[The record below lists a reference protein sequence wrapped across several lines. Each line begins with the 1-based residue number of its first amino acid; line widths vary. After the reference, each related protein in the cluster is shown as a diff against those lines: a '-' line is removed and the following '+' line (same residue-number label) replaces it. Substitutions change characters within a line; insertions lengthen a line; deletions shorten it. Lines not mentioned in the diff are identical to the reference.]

1 MTMTMMPRQKS
12 FRVGIAIAGALI
24 ASGCDGMADKN
35 FLGSAVVESRTWL
48 VATTAG
54 GSIVAMNKDEGQMAE
69 RNELLAVID
78 TIPLTLQKME
88 AIAGMS
94 ELAASISAQE
104 AQNKS
109 LATDVA
115 GVEREFGR
123 ADQLAKQGS
132 ATEQMRDNLGS
143 QLQSTQLKLT
153 ASRHMISSLQAKD
166 RALLINRQML
176 DDQIRR
182 CYVKAPASGIILT
195 RYRQPGEVA
204 APGTPLFELGAFDT
218 LYADFFVPQTVLA
231 SLAYGQ
237 KVRIRVDFD
246 GGASAQKARFLP
258 AAITWIGSEAEF
270 SPKNIQTRQSRNELV
285 FRVRATIPNSRDVL
299 KRGLPV
305 EVWR

>member
-1 MTMTMMPRQKS
+1 MYLDRRSS
-12 FRVGIAIAGALI
+12 FLLSAAAAVSVMQCDQIA
-24 ASGCDGMADKN
+24 KN
-35 FLGSAVVESRTWL
+35 PDFLGSAVVECRTWL

-54 GSIVAMNKDEGQMAE
+54 GSIMAMNRDEGQKAA

-78 TIPLTLQKME
+78 TVPLTLQRQE
-88 AIAGMS
+88 VIAGMS

-123 ADQLAKQGS
+123 ADQLARQGS
-132 ATEQMRDNLGS
+132 APEQLRDNLGS
-143 QLQSTQLKLT
+143 QLQSTQLKLA
-153 ASRHMISSLQAKD
+153 ASRHMVSSLQAKD
-166 RALLINRQML
+166 QALIIKRRLL

-182 CYVKAPASGIILT
+182 CYVQAPADGIILT
-195 RYRQPGEVA
+195 RYRNAGEVA
-204 APGTPLFELGAFDT
+204 APGNPLFELGAFDT

-231 SLAYGQ
+231 AISCGQ

-246 GGASAQKARFLP
+246 DGTAKEKMKFLP
-258 AAITWIGSEAEF
+258 AVVTWIGSEAEF

-285 FRVRATIPNSRDVL
+285 FRVRATVPNGEGVL

>member
-1 MTMTMMPRQKS
+1 MKPGRKL
-12 FRVGIAIAGALI
+12 ALMLSATAVVVI
-24 ASGCDGMADKN
+24 MNCDQISKN
-35 FLGSAVVESRTWL
+35 PDFLGSAVVECRTWL

-54 GSIVAMNKDEGQMAE
+54 GSIMAMNSDEGRTAA

-78 TIPLTLQKME
+78 TVPLTLQKQE
-88 AIAGMS
+88 VIAGMS

-153 ASRHMISSLQAKD
+153 ASRHMVSSLQAKD
-166 RALLINRQML
+166 QALIIKRRLL

-182 CYVKAPASGIILT
+182 CYVTAPADGIILT
-195 RYRQPGEVA
+195 RYRNVGEVA
-204 APGTPLFELGAFDT
+204 TPGNPIFELGSFDT
-218 LYADFFVPQTVLA
+218 LYVDFFVPQAALA
-231 SLAYGQ
+231 TINYGQ

-246 GGASAQKARFLP
+246 DGSSKKKMRFLP
-258 AAITWIGSEAEF
+258 AAVTWIGSEAEF

-285 FRVRATIPNSRDVL
+285 FRVRATIPNSEGIL
-299 KRGLPV
+299 KRGLPI

>member
-1 MTMTMMPRQKS
+1 MKTGRTLIMLLS
-12 FRVGIAIAGALI
+12 AAAAAGIVGCGDI
-24 ASGCDGMADKN
+24 SKN
-35 FLGSAVVESRTWL
+35 NDFLGSAVVESRTWL

-54 GSIVAMNKDEGQMAE
+54 GSIAAMNKDEGQKAAKG
-69 RNELLAVID
+69 ELLAIID
-78 TIPLTLQKME
+78 TVPLTLQKQE
-88 AIAGMS
+88 VVAGMS

-132 ATEQMRDNLGS
+132 ATEQTRDNLGT

-153 ASRHMISSLQAKD
+153 ASRHMVSSLQAKD
-166 RALLINRQML
+166 QALIIKRRLL
-176 DDQIRR
+176 DDQILR
-182 CYVKAPASGIILT
+182 CYVTAPADGIILT
-195 RYRQPGEVA
+195 RYRNAGEVA
-204 APGTPLFELGAFDT
+204 SPGNPLFELGAFDT
-218 LYADFFVPQTVLA
+218 LYADFFVPQATLA
-231 SLAYGQ
+231 SIAYGQ
-237 KVRIRVDFD
+237 KVRIRVDFSD
-246 GGASAQKARFLP
+246 GSSKEKMKFLP
-258 AAITWIGSEAEF
+258 AAVTWIGSEAEF

-285 FRVRATIPNSRDVL
+285 FRVRAMVPNREGVL

>member
-1 MTMTMMPRQKS
+1 MKPDRKLALMLSAAAAVSIMQCDQ
-12 FRVGIAIAGALI
+12 IA
-24 ASGCDGMADKN
+24 KN
-35 FLGSAVVESRTWL
+35 PDFLGSAVVECRTWL

-54 GSIVAMNKDEGQMAE
+54 GSIMAMNRDEGQKAD

-78 TIPLTLQKME
+78 TVPLTLQRQE
-88 AIAGMS
+88 VIAGMS

-132 ATEQMRDNLGS
+132 APEQLRDNLGS
-143 QLQSTQLKLT
+143 QLQSTQLKLA
-153 ASRHMISSLQAKD
+153 ASRHMVSSLQAKD
-166 RALLINRQML
+166 QALIIKRRLL

-182 CYVKAPASGIILT
+182 CYVTAPSDGIILT
-195 RYRQPGEVA
+195 RYRNAGEVA
-204 APGTPLFELGAFDT
+204 APGNPLFELGAFDT

-231 SLAYGQ
+231 SIAYGQ
-237 KVRIRVDFD
+237 KVRIRVDYDD
-246 GGASAQKARFLP
+246 GSSKGTMKFLP
-258 AAITWIGSEAEF
+258 AAVTWIGSEAEF

-285 FRVRATIPNSRDVL
+285 FRVRASIPNSEGIL

>member
-1 MTMTMMPRQKS
+1 MKIRTTTAENLFITALTTLS
-12 FRVGIAIAGALI
+12 IGALH
-24 ASGCDGMADKN
+24 CDQMTNNKD

-54 GSIVAMNKDEGQMAE
+54 GSIAAMNKDEGQKVT
-69 RNELLAVID
+69 RNELVAIID
-78 TIPLTLQKME
+78 TVPLTLQKLE
-88 AIAGMS
+88 VIASMS

-109 LATDVA
+109 IATDVA
-115 GVEREFGR
+115 GAEREFGR

-132 ATEQMRDNLGS
+132 VTEQTRDNLGT

-153 ASRHMISSLQAKD
+153 ASRHMVTSLQAKD
-166 RALLINRQML
+166 QALIIKRRLL

-182 CYVKAPASGIILT
+182 CYVTAPADGIILT
-195 RYRQPGEVA
+195 RYRNAGEVA
-204 APGTPLFELGAFDT
+204 SPGNPLFELGATDT
-218 LYADFFVPQTVLA
+218 LYADFFVPQTALA
-231 SLAYGQ
+231 AITYGQ

-246 GGASAQKARFLP
+246 NDVSKDKMKFLP
-258 AAITWIGSEAEF
+258 ATVTWIGSEAEF
-270 SPKNIQTRQSRNELV
+270 SPKNIQTRKSRNELV
-285 FRVRATIPNSRDVL
+285 FRVRAAVPNTEGVL

>member
-1 MTMTMMPRQKS
+1 MINRINS
-12 FRVGIAIAGALI
+12 YRNLLIAALATGALQ
-24 ASGCDGMADKN
+24 CDHMTNDKD

-54 GSIVAMNKDEGQMAE
+54 GSIMAMNKDEGQKAE
-69 RNELLAVID
+69 RNEL
-78 TIPLTLQKME
+78 E

-123 ADQLAKQGS
+123 ADQLARQGS
-132 ATEQMRDNLGS
+132 APEQLRDNLGS
-143 QLQSTQLKLT
+143 QLQSTQLKLA

-182 CYVKAPASGIILT
+182 CYVKAPSDGIILT
-195 RYRQPGEVA
+195 RYRNSGEVA

-218 LYADFFVPQTVLA
+218 LYADFFVPQTALA
-231 SLAYGQ
+231 SIAYGQ

-246 GGASAQKARFLP
+246 DGASRQKMKFLP
-258 AAITWIGSEAEF
+258 ASVTWIGSEAEF

-285 FRVRATIPNSRDVL
+285 FRVRAAIPNTGLIL

>member
-1 MTMTMMPRQKS
+1 MKPKRNL
-12 FRVGIAIAGALI
+12 ALLLS
-24 ASGCDGMADKN
+24 AATVVSAMNCGQLTNNKD
-35 FLGSAVVESRTWL
+35 FLGSAVVECRTWL

-54 GSIVAMNKDEGQMAE
+54 GSIVAMNRDEGQKTS

-78 TIPLTLQKME
+78 TVPLTLQKQE
-88 AIAGMS
+88 VIAGMS

-115 GVEREFGR
+115 GAEREFGR

-132 ATEQMRDNLGS
+132 ATEQLRDNLGS
-143 QLQSTQLKLT
+143 QLQSTQLKLA
-153 ASRHMISSLQAKD
+153 ASRHLISSLQAKD
-166 RALLINRQML
+166 RGLLIKRQQL

-182 CYVKAPASGIILT
+182 CYVTSPADGIILT
-195 RYRQPGEVA
+195 RYRNAGEVS

-218 LYADFFVPQTVLA
+218 LYADFFVPQVALA
-231 SLAYGQ
+231 AIAYGQ
-237 KVRIRVDFD
+237 KVRVRIDFD
-246 GGASAQKARFLP
+246 DDAAKQKAKFLP
-258 AAITWIGSEAEF
+258 AAISWIGSEAEF

-285 FRVRATIPNSRDVL
+285 FRVRATIPNAGGIL

>member
-1 MTMTMMPRQKS
+1 MINRINS
-12 FRVGIAIAGALI
+12 YRNLLIAALATGALQC
-24 ASGCDGMADKN
+24 GQTTNDKD
-35 FLGSAVVESRTWL
+35 FLGSAVVEGRTWL

-54 GSIVAMNKDEGQMAE
+54 GSIMAMNKDEGQKAE

-78 TIPLTLQKME
+78 TVPLTLQKLE

-123 ADQLAKQGS
+123 ADQLARQGS
-132 ATEQMRDNLGS
+132 APEQLRDNLGS
-143 QLQSTQLKLT
+143 QLQSTQLKLA

-182 CYVKAPASGIILT
+182 CYVKSPSDGIILT
-195 RYRQPGEVA
+195 RYRNAGEVA

-218 LYADFFVPQTVLA
+218 LYADFFVPQAALA
-231 SLAYGQ
+231 SIAYGQ
-237 KVRIRVDFD
+237 KVRIRVNFAD
-246 GGASAQKARFLP
+246 GASKRKMKFLP
-258 AAITWIGSEAEF
+258 ASVTWIGSEAEF

-285 FRVRATIPNSRDVL
+285 FRVRAAIPNIEGLL